1 MMKMLLLSL
10 CLFLVKGATCDHINS
25 ENVNQA
31 ALVGKNVTL
40 SCAMKQNG
48 VDILHNNHQPKKY
61 NVTWKHT
68 PVHSQKSINI
78 LEVEIDTRSH
88 PQLVYTADGNKY
100 YTSAKD
106 ASLIVLDIDLTDAGL
121 YTCLVQGDSLLKNST
136 ADLFVLLPPQCHN
149 LIPSFT
155 YQNGDVNQQTLFDC
169 SVHYRGNQPP
179 IILWKHDKQEL
190 NTGTDYHNNT
200 FAMATLSFKPD
211 KKYDGYR
218 FLCLVEYP
226 SAKFLTACQTKPPLQ
241 IYYPV
246 HLNKMIIKYV
256 YNSGK
261 TINLD
266 CQASGNPHPKYR
278 WTFKPKGDNSA
289 ETILATEPRYTI
301 TDADKRN
308 EGTYNCTVTNN
319 INGTLFIDTQTKY
332 IKINDENSSDGK
344 YRFVIIQSSQED
356 NTTPNPTT
364 SAGVSP
370 YAIGAVIC
378 AVLAVIL
385 ILVFVILGMKF
396 RDQCF
401 LMQMRDKRTH
411 TRLTRD
417 HDENMDDQEIELLDE
432 SVQSSVRTDEPQYG
446 RLKLYWEI
454 PRKDIRLVE
463 EIAAGSFV
471 EVWKGKMKK
480 YPNSSE
486 IQKVA
491 IKKLIENA
499 TEQERKFFLGEMEVQ
514 KMLQPH
520 PNVILLIG
528 CYTFHEPWLLMLEYA
543 QEGTLYEYLQYS
555 RPGAQTVQISSNSVH
570 HKNINSHRLLAIA
583 AQVVNG
589 LMHLQKFKL
598 IYYRLKT
605 SNILVGR
612 GGICKLTGF
621 GFPHEI
627 TERNQYEN
635 DTLPVEWMSPE
646 SLREQIYNYRTDI
659 WSYGVLLWEIIH
671 FGLSPYLNL
680 EREEIEDDILSG
692 KRLERPPHCS
702 EDLYQLMLDCWQEDP
717 MKRKEYPDILQVL
730 SNMAADHSLH
740 ILLSSLPDMCKFTQ
754 AV

>member
-1 MMKMLLLSL
+1 MYL
-10 CLFLVKGATCDHINS
+10 CLFLVIGATCDLIISGN
-25 ENVNQA
+25 ENQA
-31 ALVGKNVTL
+31 VFVGNNVTL
-40 SCAMKQNG
+40 SCVIKQNG
-48 VDILHNNHQPKKY
+48 VDIFQDKNHLPNTY

-68 PVHSQKSINI
+68 HVRSQKTIDI
-78 LEVEIDTRSH
+78 LEVQIDAGSQ
-88 PQLVYTADGNKY
+88 PGSSLVRTADGNKY
-100 YTSAKD
+100 FTSAKD

-121 YTCLVQGDSLLKNST
+121 YTCIVQGDSQLKNAS
-136 ADLFVLLPPQCHN
+136 ADLFVLLPPQCRN

-155 YQNGDVNQQTLFDC
+155 YHNGNFNRQTLFDC
-169 SVHYRGNQPP
+169 SVNYCGNKPP

-190 NTGTDYHNNT
+190 NTGTDYHNDT

-241 IYYPV
+241 IYFPV
-246 HLNKMIIKYV
+246 HLNKMIIKPQAEEYV

-261 TINLD
+261 NINLD

-289 ETILATEPRYTI
+289 ETTLATEPRYTI
-301 TDADKRN
+301 TNADEKN

-332 IKINDENSSDGK
+332 IKINDENSSNGE
-344 YRFVIIQSSQED
+344 YRFVIIQTSQED
-356 NTTPNPTT
+356 NTTPKPTT

-378 AVLAVIL
+378 AILAVIL

-432 SVQSSVRTDEPQYG
+432 SVQSRVSSDEPQYG

-528 CYTFHEPWLLMLEYA
+528 CYTFHDIQKMLQPHPNVILLIGCYTFHEPWLLMLEYA
-543 QEGTLYEYLQYS
+543 QEGTLYEYLQNS
-555 RPGAQTVQISSNSVH
+555 RPGAQIVQISSNSVH

-589 LMHLQKFKL
+589 LMHLQKFKV
-598 IYYRLKT
+598 IYL
-605 SNILVGR
+605 S
-612 GGICKLTGF
+612 
-621 GFPHEI
+621 
-627 TERNQYEN
+627 
-635 DTLPVEWMSPE
+635 
-646 SLREQIYNYRTDI
+646 YNYCIGMT
-659 WSYGVLLWEIIH
+659 
-671 FGLSPYLNL
+671 PT
-680 EREEIEDDILSG
+680 
-692 KRLERPPHCS
+692 
-702 EDLYQLMLDCWQEDP
+702 
-717 MKRKEYPDILQVL
+717 QV
-730 SNMAADHSLH
+730 
-740 ILLSSLPDMCKFTQ
+740 
-754 AV
+754 

>member
-1 MMKMLLLSL
+1 MIIKRNEEECILYQRRKSMENITMYYKD
-10 CLFLVKGATCDHINS
+10 CATCDHINS

-31 ALVGKNVTL
+31 ALVE
-40 SCAMKQNG
+40 A
-48 VDILHNNHQPKKY
+48 
-61 NVTWKHT
+61 
-68 PVHSQKSINI
+68 
-78 LEVEIDTRSH
+78 EIDTQSH
-88 PQLVYTADGNKY
+88 PRLVHTADGNKY
-100 YTSAKD
+100 FTSAKD

-155 YQNGDVNQQTLFDC
+155 YHNGDVNQQTLFDC
-169 SVHYRGNQPP
+169 NVHYRGNKPP

-246 HLNKMIIKYV
+246 HLNKMIIKPQADEYV

-332 IKINDENSSDGK
+332 IKINDENSSDGE

-364 SAGVSP
+364 SAVSP

-635 DTLPVEWMSPE
+635 DTLPVECMSPE
-646 SLREQIYNYRTDI
+646 SLKEQIYNYRTDI

-680 EREEIEDDILSG
+680 EREEIEDDIL
-692 KRLERPPHCS
+692 
-702 EDLYQLMLDCWQEDP
+702 YQLMLECWQEDP

-740 ILLSSLPDMCKFTQ
+740 ILLDSLPDTCKFTQ

>member
-1 MMKMLLLSL
+1 MLLLSL
-10 CLFLVKGATCDHINS
+10 CLFLVQGATCDLINS
-25 ENVNQA
+25 QNVNQA

-78 LEVEIDTRSH
+78 LEAEIDTQSH
-88 PQLVYTADGNKY
+88 PRLVHTADGNKY
-100 YTSAKD
+100 FTSAKD

-136 ADLFVLLPPQCHN
+136 ADLFVLLSPQCHN

-155 YQNGDVNQQTLFDC
+155 YHNGDVNQQTLFDC
-169 SVHYRGNQPP
+169 NVHYRGNKPP

-241 IYYPV
+241 IYFPV
-246 HLNKMIIKYV
+246 HLNKMIIKPQADEYV

-261 TINLD
+261 SINLD

-289 ETILATEPRYTI
+289 ETILAMKPRYTI

-332 IKINDENSSDGK
+332 IKINVK
-344 YRFVIIQSSQED
+344 QED

-432 SVQSSVRTDEPQYG
+432 SLQSSVRTDEPQYG

-635 DTLPVEWMSPE
+635 DTLPVECMSPE
-646 SLREQIYNYRTDI
+646 SLKEQIYNYRTDI

-671 FGLSPYLNL
+671 FGLSPYLHL

-730 SNMAADHSLH
+730 SNLAADHSLH
-740 ILLSSLPDMCKFTQ
+740 ILLDSLPETCKFTQ